1 MITNEMLIIYIL
13 SVLVLALIA
22 WIIKTEIRLKK
33 AFAGKKAE
41 SLEEIIVS
49 VVKTSADLAKN
60 DARIQAELGDVQKR
74 LRRSIQGVETVRFN
88 PFRDSGGNH
97 SFATAFINEDGDGV
111 VLSSLYSRDR
121 VNIFAKPIK
130 NRMSEFELTEEEK
143 NALAKI
149 KN

>member
-13 SVLVLALIA
+13 CVCILALVA
-22 WIIKTEIRLKK
+22 WVIKTEIRLTK

-41 SLEEIIVS
+41 NLEEVIVS
-49 VVKTSADLAKN
+49 LVKTSADLEKS
-60 DARIQAELGDVQKR
+60 DARIEAELGDVQKR
-74 LRRSIQGVETVRFN
+74 LRKSIQGVETVRFN

-130 NRMSEFELTEEEK
+130 NRTSEFELTEEEK